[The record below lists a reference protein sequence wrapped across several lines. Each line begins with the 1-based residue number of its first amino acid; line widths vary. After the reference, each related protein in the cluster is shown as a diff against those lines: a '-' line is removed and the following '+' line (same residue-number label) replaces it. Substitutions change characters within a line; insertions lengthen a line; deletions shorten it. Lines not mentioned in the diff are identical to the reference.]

1 MPYDDKDKW
10 DFATRAVRAGHKRS
24 PEGEQSEPIFTTSS
38 FVFDTAEQAAA
49 RFAGDDPG
57 NIYSRFTNP
66 TVRTFE
72 ERLATL
78 EEGQRCVATGSG
90 MAAIFST
97 CLATLKAGD
106 HIVSSQSIFGTIT
119 VLFNNYLTRFGIETT
134 FVPLTDFD
142 AWKNAIRDNTRL
154 LFLETPS
161 NPLLEVA
168 DISALAELAHAN
180 KSILV
185 VDNTICTPVLQR
197 PLTLGADVSI
207 NSTTKYIDGQ
217 GRSIGGAIIGSEALV
232 GNEVFGVIRTC
243 GPAMS
248 PFNAWIAAKGLET
261 LSLRLQAHSASAQFL
276 ALWLEQH
283 ELVKKVYYTGL
294 ASHPQHDLANRQQH
308 GLHGGLLSFE
318 LKGSSGQSPDQEKE
332 RAWQFC
338 NATEM
343 VSITANLGDTKTI
356 LTHPASTTHGRVDP
370 EVRAAA
376 GISDGLLRIAVGL
389 EAVTDIQGDLERGFN
404 AISK

>member
-10 DFATRAVRAGHKRS
+10 DFATRAVRAGHRRS
-24 PEGEQSEPIFTTSS
+24 PEGEQGEPIFTTSS

-49 RFAGDDPG
+49 RFSGDDPG

-78 EEGQRCVATGSG
+78 EEGQRCIATGSG

-106 HIVSSQSIFGTIT
+106 HVVSSRSIFGTIT
-119 VLFNNYLTRFGIETT
+119 VLFTNYLSRFGIETT
-134 FVPLTDFD
+134 FVPLTDYDVWKD
-142 AWKNAIRDNTRL
+142 AIKNNTRL

-168 DISALAELAHAN
+168 DISVLAELAHKN
-180 KSILV
+180 KSLLV
-185 VDNTICTPVLQR
+185 VDNTICTPASQR
-197 PLTLGADVSI
+197 PLTLGADISI
-207 NSTTKYIDGQ
+207 ISTTKYIDGQ
-217 GRSIGGAIIGSEALV
+217 GRSIGGAVIGNNEIV
-232 GNEVFGVIRTC
+232 GNDVFGVVRTC

-261 LSLRLQAHSASAQFL
+261 LSLRYQAHSASGQIL
-276 ALWLEQH
+276 AEWLNKHEQV
-283 ELVKKVYYTGL
+283 EKVYYTGL
-294 ASHPQHDLANRQQH
+294 VTHPQHELADRQQN

-318 LKGSSGQSPDQEKE
+318 LKGGRESHDK
-332 RAWQFC
+332 AWKFC
-338 NATEM
+338 NATEL

-356 LTHPASTTHGRVDP
+356 LTHPATTTHGRVEP
-370 EVRAAA
+370 EVRKAA
-376 GISDGLLRIAVGL
+376 GITDGLLRIAVGL
-389 EAVTDIQGDLERGFN
+389 ESVTDIQRDLERGFR
-404 AISK
+404 AI

>member
-1 MPYDDKDKW
+1 
-10 DFATRAVRAGHKRS
+10 
-24 PEGEQSEPIFTTSS
+24 
-38 FVFDTAEQAAA
+38 
-49 RFAGDDPG
+49 
-57 NIYSRFTNP
+57 
-66 TVRTFE
+66 
-72 ERLATL
+72 
-78 EEGQRCVATGSG
+78 
-90 MAAIFST
+90 
-97 CLATLKAGD
+97 
-106 HIVSSQSIFGTIT
+106 
-119 VLFNNYLTRFGIETT
+119 
-134 FVPLTDFD
+134 
-142 AWKNAIRDNTRL
+142 

-161 NPLLEVA
+161 NPLLDVA

-248 PFNAWIAAKGLET
+248 PFNAWIALKGLET
-261 LSLRLQAHSASAQFL
+261 LSLRLQAHSASAQVL
-276 ALWLEQH
+276 AQWLEQH

-318 LKGSSGQSPDQEKE
+318 LKGSSDQAKE
-332 RAWQFC
+332 NAWKFC